1 MSKSGLADMA
11 KLHIELLGGCS
22 ARTNGG
28 APCLLPTRKS
38 QALLAYLA
46 VPAGRFHAREK
57 LTTMFWGETPEA
69 QSRQSFR
76 QALLS
81 IRRAVGGAAR
91 PIFLTRNGAV
101 ALDSDAVTVDV
112 TQLEAARA
120 DGTTEGFERAAALY
134 KGEFLAGLNLNE
146 QAFEE
151 WRAIE
156 RERLNGLAVDA
167 LSGLVDRQAPEKPE
181 AAILTARRLLGID
194 PSQERTHRTL
204 MKLLLRQGQRAAALK
219 QYQLCVDW
227 FERELGVEPEEETRQ
242 LYRDILRSTGPTP
255 DRPQADPASPHRQ
268 VNARAEEAPMV
279 GRDIEFGCLNDTL
292 TKMLDA
298 GGRVVMLRGEA
309 GIGKSRLLREF
320 TGQTI
325 PAGVRVLAGR
335 CHETEQILPLHAWID
350 ALRGD
355 ATVLDAGVRDRLGA
369 AASAQLV
376 RVFPELGQSADRPV
390 TAPDQYALLFDA
402 LAQLILE
409 LTSEQPIV
417 FILEDLHWCDGLSA
431 RFLAFLGR
439 RIQRLPI
446 LIVGSMRPEEL
457 IDAPILAQSLK
468 ELRAD
473 DRLDEIALGALS
485 QADSMSL
492 IQTLMPSGRRGP
504 QSASA
509 AQDIW
514 ASSEGNPFIIVE
526 SVRSLHYDRS
536 VVRQREPGL
545 TPTIQDFVAARLERL
560 AELPRRLVQVAA
572 AIGRDFTFELLALA
586 GQVSE
591 VDAAGAVEQLVRRHI
606 LTADG
611 ERVDFCHDW
620 IRRVAYEQLMPQQR
634 RMLHAAVGAA
644 IEAHHRGNKEEI
656 ADQLGH
662 HYLQAGD
669 ARRAI
674 PCLIQFADMA
684 SRRYAL
690 DDALRALQQAATA
703 AESLPSPE
711 RDHQTLD
718 MALRQT
724 FVLSILGRQRE
735 IREILQ
741 AHADQVERVIDPLLT
756 SEYHFRVGLTCF
768 YLGKFKQGQNAGE
781 RALSEGERAGIPE
794 AIGKALHV
802 LSLIAFE
809 DGRPRDGISCAKRAI
824 SLLETTREP
833 QWLGLV
839 YHDLALNS
847 VVAGEL
853 EGALDVARQEEAM
866 GHSIGWPR
874 LTALAGS
881 VIAWALALR
890 GDHELAIEAA
900 QRGLALSRDPMM
912 SNLVLGS
919 MGLAYVEQGDGP
931 KAVGILSE
939 VVIQLRKSPVRSG
952 EARCLAFLSEAQLL
966 AGDHDLARETASRAL
981 EVSQSDG
988 FVFSSGLA
996 LRALGRIALAGRI
1009 FDEAE
1014 LRLSQALAT
1023 FTQCGAAFEAARTET
1038 DLATLF
1044 ASKLERKAAR
1054 DHLAAALIGFRKAR
1068 APKRVAA
1075 ARRSARALEKP
1086 HQAAAM
1092 RMISSSQGYA
1102 ARPPE

>member
-1 MSKSGLADMA
+1 MSQSELAGMA
-11 KLHIELLGGCS
+11 ELHIELLGGCS
-22 ARTNGG
+22 ARSNGDD
-28 APCLLPTRKS
+28 PCLLPTRKS

-69 QSRQSFR
+69 QARQSFR

-81 IRRAVGGAAR
+81 IRRAVGGGPR
-91 PIFLTRNGAV
+91 PILLTRNGAV
-101 ALDSDAVTVDV
+101 ALDAAAVTVDV
-112 TQLEAARA
+112 ALLEDALA
-120 DGTTEGFERAAALY
+120 DGTTEGLERAASLY
-134 KGEFLAGLNLNE
+134 KGEFLAGFNLNE

-151 WRAIE
+151 WHAVE
-156 RERLNGLAVDA
+156 RERLNRLAVEA
-167 LSGLVDRQAPEKPE
+167 LSGLVDRQAAETPE
-181 AAILTARRLLGID
+181 AAIQTARRLLAID
-194 PSQERTHRTL
+194 PSQERMHRAL

-242 LYRDILRSTGPTP
+242 LYRDILRSAGP
-255 DRPQADPASPHRQ
+255 DRLLADSTSLRRQ
-268 VNARAEEAPMV
+268 PNVRAEEAAMV
-279 GRDIEFGCLNDTL
+279 GRDFEFGGLNDAL

-298 GGRVVMLRGEA
+298 GGRVVLLRGEA

-320 TGQTI
+320 IGQAI
-325 PAGVRVLAGR
+325 PSGVRILVGR

-355 ATVLDAGVRDRLGA
+355 DTVLEAGVRERLGA

-376 RVFPELGQSADRPV
+376 RVFPELGQSGDRPI

-402 LAQLILE
+402 LAQLIIE
-409 LTSEQPIV
+409 LTSERPSV

-439 RIQRLPI
+439 RIHRLPV
-446 LIVGSMRPEEL
+446 LVVGSMRPEEL
-457 IDAPILAQSLK
+457 VDAPVLAQSLG

-473 DRLDEIALGALS
+473 GRLDEISLGALS
-485 QADSMSL
+485 EADSVAL
-492 IQTLMPSGRRGP
+492 IQALMPSGRRGP
-504 QSASA
+504 QSANA
-509 AQDIW
+509 ARDIW

-526 SVRSLHYDRS
+526 SVRSLHYDRPL
-536 VVRQREPGL
+536 VRQDEPGL
-545 TPTIQDFVAARLERL
+545 TRTVQDFVAARLERL
-560 AELPRRLVQVAA
+560 TDVPRRLVQVAA
-572 AIGRDFTFELLALA
+572 AIGRDFTFALLALA
-586 GQVSE
+586 GQINE
-591 VDAAGAVEQLVRRHI
+591 VDAAVAVEQLVRRHI

-620 IRRVAYEQLMPQQR
+620 IRRVAYQQLMPQQR
-634 RMLHAAVGAA
+634 RMLHAAVGGA
-644 IEAHHRGNKEEI
+644 IEALHGGNKEEI

-674 PCLIQFADMA
+674 PCLILFADMA

-690 DDALRALQQAATA
+690 DDALRAFQQAAMA
-703 AESLPSPE
+703 AESLPSAE
-711 RDHQTLD
+711 RDHQTLAL
-718 MALRQT
+718 ALRQT

-735 IREILQ
+735 IWEILQ
-741 AHADQVERVIDPLLT
+741 SHADQVERVVDPLLT

-768 YLGKFKQGQNAGE
+768 YLGKFTQGQIAGE
-781 RALSEGERAGIPE
+781 TALSEGERSGTPE

-809 DGRPRDGISCAKRAI
+809 GGRPRDGISHAKMAI
-824 SLLETTREP
+824 SLLEKTLEP

-853 EGALDVARQEEAM
+853 EGALDAARLEEAM

-900 QRGLALSRDPMM
+900 QRCLAFSRDAMM

-919 MGLAYVEQGDGP
+919 MGMAYVEQGDGP
-931 KAVGILSE
+931 TAVSILGE

-966 AGDHDLARETASRAL
+966 AGDHDLAQETASRAL
-981 EVSQSDG
+981 EVGQSDG
-988 FVFSSGLA
+988 FKFSSGLA
-996 LRALGRIALAGRI
+996 LRALGRIAIARQSFG
-1009 FDEAE
+1009 EAE
-1014 LRLSQALAT
+1014 LRLSDALAT
-1023 FTQCGAAFEAARTET
+1023 FTECGAAFETARTQA
-1038 DLATLF
+1038 DLAALF
-1044 ASKLERKAAR
+1044 AHKRERKAAR
-1054 DHLAAALIGFRKAR
+1054 DYLAAALMGFRQAR
-1068 APKRVAA
+1068 APKRIAQARHA
-1075 ARRSARALEKP
+1075 ARVLEIVSDRIP
-1086 HQAAAM
+1086 
-1092 RMISSSQGYA
+1092 
-1102 ARPPE
+1102 

>member
-1 MSKSGLADMA
+1 MSKSGSDSMA
-11 KLHIELLGGCS
+11 KLRIDLLGGCS
-22 ARTNGG
+22 FGLDGG
-28 APCLLPTRKS
+28 PCVLPTRKS

-57 LTTMFWGETPEA
+57 LTAMFWGDTPEA
-69 QSRQSFR
+69 QARQSFR

-81 IRRAVGGAAR
+81 VRRAVGSSPR
-91 PIFLTRNGAV
+91 PILLSRSGAV
-101 ALDSDAVTVDV
+101 ALDAGAVTVDV
-112 TQLEAARA
+112 ALLEAALA
-120 DGTTEGFERAAALY
+120 DGTTEGLERAAVLC
-134 KGEFLAGLNLNE
+134 KGEFLSNLNLNE

-151 WRAIE
+151 WRAVE
-156 RERLNGLAVDA
+156 RERLNVLAVEA
-167 LSGLVDRQAPEKPE
+167 LTSLVARQASETPE
-181 AAILTARRLLGID
+181 AAIQTARRLLAID
-194 PSQERTHRTL
+194 PSQERMHRAL
-204 MKLLLRQGQRAAALK
+204 MRLLLRQGQRAAALK

-227 FERELGVEPEEETRQ
+227 FERELGIEPEEETRQ
-242 LYRDILRSTGPTP
+242 LYRDILRSAG
-255 DRPQADPASPHRQ
+255 RSPGRLHTVSSPSRRQ
-268 VNARAEEAPMV
+268 VSARAEEAPMI
-279 GRDIEFGCLNDTL
+279 GRDLEFGCLNDAL
-292 TKMLDA
+292 TQMLDA
-298 GGRVVMLRGEA
+298 GGHVVLLRGEA

-320 TGQTI
+320 IGQMI
-325 PAGVRVLAGR
+325 PSGVRILVGR

-355 ATVLDAGVRDRLGA
+355 DTVLTRDVRDRLGA

-409 LTSEQPIV
+409 LTSEQPTV

-439 RIQRLPI
+439 RIHRLPI
-446 LIVGSMRPEEL
+446 LVVGSMRPEEL
-457 IDAPILAQSLK
+457 VDAPLLAQSLR

-473 DRLDEIALGALS
+473 SRLDEISLDALS
-485 QADSMSL
+485 QAASVTL
-492 IQTLMPSGRRGP
+492 IQALMPSGRRGP
-504 QSASA
+504 QSANA
-509 AQDIW
+509 VQEIW
-514 ASSEGNPFIIVE
+514 TSSEGNPFIIVE
-526 SVRSLHYDRS
+526 SVRSLHYDRPAVGQGERS
-536 VVRQREPGL
+536 L
-545 TPTIQDFVAARLERL
+545 TPTVQDFVAARLERL
-560 AELPRRLVQVAA
+560 TGLPKRLVEVAA
-572 AIGRDFTFELLALA
+572 AIGRDFTFALLARA
-586 GQVSE
+586 GQVGE

-606 LTADG
+606 LTTDG

-620 IRRVAYEQLMPQQR
+620 IRRVAYEQLKPRQR
-634 RMLHAAVGAA
+634 RRLHAAVGGA
-644 IEAHHRGNKEEI
+644 IEELHGNNKEEI

-690 DDALRALQQAATA
+690 DDALRALQQAAKA

-711 RDHQTLD
+711 RDRQTLD
-718 MALRQT
+718 LALRQT
-724 FVLSILGRQRE
+724 FVFSILGRQRE
-735 IREILQ
+735 IWEILQ
-741 AHADQVERVIDPLLT
+741 THADQVKRVVDPFLT

-768 YLGKFKQGQNAGE
+768 YLGKFAQGQVAGE
-781 RALSEGERAGIPE
+781 TALTEGERAGIPD

-809 DGRPRDGISCAKRAI
+809 GGRPRDGISYAKRAI

-853 EGALDVARQEEAM
+853 EGALDAGRREEAM
-866 GHSIGWPR
+866 GHRIGWPR

-881 VIAWALALR
+881 VITWALALR
-890 GDHELAIEAA
+890 GDHELAVEAA
-900 QRGLALSRDPMM
+900 QRSLVLSRDSMM

-931 KAVGILSE
+931 KAASILSE

-966 AGDHDLARETASRAL
+966 AGDCDLAQETASRAL
-981 EVSQSDG
+981 EVGQSDG
-988 FVFSSGLA
+988 FMFSTGLA
-996 LRALGRIALAGRI
+996 LRALGRIALTRRNFG
-1009 FDEAE
+1009 EAE
-1014 LRLSQALAT
+1014 LRLSRALAT
-1023 FTQCGAAFEAARTET
+1023 FTECGAAFEAARTQA
-1038 DLATLF
+1038 DLAALS
-1044 ASKLERKAAR
+1044 ACKLEWKAAR
-1054 DHLAAALIGFRKAR
+1054 DCLAAALMGFKKAR
-1068 APKRVAA
+1068 APKRVAE
-1075 ARRSARALEKP
+1075 ARRTARALRKP
-1086 HQAAAM
+1086 LEAPAKHTA
-1092 RMISSSQGYA
+1092 
-1102 ARPPE
+1102 P

>member
-1 MSKSGLADMA
+1 MSQSGLAGMA
-11 KLHIELLGGCS
+11 ELHIELLGGCL
-22 ARTNGG
+22 ARSNGDG
-28 APCLLPTRKS
+28 PCLLPTRKS

-69 QSRQSFR
+69 QARQSFR

-81 IRRAVGGAAR
+81 IRRAVGGGSR
-91 PIFLTRNGAV
+91 PILLARNGAV
-101 ALDSDAVTVDV
+101 ALDAEAVTVDV
-112 TQLEAARA
+112 ALLEAALA
-120 DGTTEGFERAAALY
+120 DGTTEGLERAAALY
-134 KGEFLAGLNLNE
+134 KGEFLASLNLNE

-151 WRAIE
+151 WRAVE
-156 RERLNGLAVDA
+156 RERLNGLAVEA
-167 LSGLVDRQAPEKPE
+167 LAGLVDRQAPEAPE
-181 AAILTARRLLGID
+181 AAIQTARRLLAID
-194 PSQERTHRTL
+194 PSQERMHRAL
-204 MKLLLRQGQRAAALK
+204 MRLLLRQGQRAAALK

-242 LYRDILRSTGPTP
+242 LYRDILRSAGPAP
-255 DRPQADPASPHRQ
+255 GRPQTHSTALPPQA
-268 VNARAEEAPMV
+268 NARAEEAPMV
-279 GRDIEFGCLNDTL
+279 GRDLEFGRLNDAVA
-292 TKMLDA
+292 KMLDA
-298 GGRVVMLRGEA
+298 GGRVVLLRGEA

-320 TGQTI
+320 IGRII
-325 PAGVRVLAGR
+325 PSGVRVLVGR

-355 ATVLDAGVRDRLGA
+355 GAVLDANVRDRIGA

-376 RVFPELGQSADRPV
+376 RVFPELGRSGDRSI

-409 LTSEQPIV
+409 LTSEQPTV
-417 FILEDLHWCDGLSA
+417 FVLEDLHWCDGLSA

-439 RIQRLPI
+439 RIHRLPV
-446 LIVGSMRPEEL
+446 LVVGSMRPEEL
-457 IDAPILAQSLK
+457 VDVPVLAQSLR

-473 DRLDEIALGALS
+473 GLLDEISLGALP
-485 QADSMSL
+485 QADSVAL
-492 IQTLMPSGRRGP
+492 IQALMPSGRRGP
-504 QSASA
+504 QSADA
-509 AQDIW
+509 ARKIW

-526 SVRSLHYDRS
+526 SVRSLHYDGAAE
-536 VVRQREPGL
+536 RQGASL
-545 TPTIQDFVAARLERL
+545 TPTVQDFVAARLERL
-560 AELPRRLVQVAA
+560 TDLPKRLVQVAA
-572 AIGRDFTFELLALA
+572 AIGRDFTFALLARA
-586 GQVSE
+586 GQISDA
-591 VDAAGAVEQLVRRHI
+591 DAAGAVEQLVRRHI

-634 RMLHAAVGAA
+634 RTLHAAVGEA
-644 IEAHHRGNKEEI
+644 IEKLHDGNREEI
-656 ADQLGH
+656 ADRLGH

-690 DDALRALQQAATA
+690 DDALRALRQAATA
-703 AESLPSPE
+703 TESLPSPE
-711 RDHQTLD
+711 RDQQGLD
-718 MALRQT
+718 LALRQT

-735 IREILQ
+735 IWEILQ
-741 AHADQVERVIDPLLT
+741 SHADQVDRVVDPLLT

-768 YLGKFKQGQNAGE
+768 YLGKFAQGQIAGE
-781 RALSEGERAGIPE
+781 RALGEGERAGNPD

-809 DGRPRDGISCAKRAI
+809 GGRPRDGISHAKRAI

-833 QWLGLV
+833 QWLGGV

-853 EGALDVARQEEAM
+853 DDALDTARQEQAL
-866 GHSIGWPR
+866 GHRIGWPR
-874 LTALAGS
+874 LAALAGS
-881 VIAWALALR
+881 VMTWALALR
-890 GDHELAIEAA
+890 GDHELAIETA
-900 QRGLALSRDPMM
+900 QRSLELSRDSMM
-912 SNLVLGS
+912 SNLILGS

-952 EARCLAFLSEAQLL
+952 EARCLTFLSEAQLL
-966 AGDHDLARETASRAL
+966 AGDHDLAHETASRAL
-981 EVSQSDG
+981 DVGQSDG
-988 FVFSSGLA
+988 FIFSTGLA
-996 LRALGRIALAGRI
+996 LRVLGRIAIARQSFG
-1009 FDEAE
+1009 EAE

-1023 FTQCGAAFEAARTET
+1023 FTECGAAFETARTRA
-1038 DLATLF
+1038 DLSTLF
-1044 ASKLERKAAR
+1044 AHKREWKAAR
-1054 DHLAAALIGFRKAR
+1054 DHLAAALRGFRKAR
-1068 APKRVAA
+1068 APRRIAE
-1075 ARRSARALEKP
+1075 ARRAARALGKAPREECS
-1086 HQAAAM
+1086 AAC
-1092 RMISSSQGYA
+1092 STG
-1102 ARPPE
+1102 

>member
-1 MSKSGLADMA
+1 MSQSGLAGMA
-11 KLHIELLGGCS
+11 ELHIELLGGCS
-22 ARTNGG
+22 ARPNGD
-28 APCLLPTRKS
+28 APCFLPTRKS

-57 LTTMFWGETPEA
+57 LTAMFWGETPEVQA
-69 QSRQSFR
+69 RQSFR

-81 IRRAVGGAAR
+81 IRRAVGGGPR
-91 PIFLTRNGAV
+91 PILLTRNGAV
-101 ALDSDAVTVDV
+101 ALDAQAVTVDV
-112 TQLEAARA
+112 ALLEAALA
-120 DGTTEGFERAAALY
+120 AGTTEGLERAAALY
-134 KGEFLAGLNLNE
+134 KGEFLAGLNLTE

-151 WRAIE
+151 WHAVE
-156 RERLNGLAVDA
+156 RGRLNGLAVEA
-167 LSGLVDRQAPEKPE
+167 LTGLVDRQAPETPQ
-181 AAILTARRLLGID
+181 AAIQTARRLLAID
-194 PSQERTHRTL
+194 PSQERMHRAL

-242 LYRDILRSTGPTP
+242 LYRDILRSAGPGTYRLPADVTP
-255 DRPQADPASPHRQ
+255 LRRQ
-268 VNARAEEAPMV
+268 VNARAEEAAMV
-279 GRDIEFGCLNDTL
+279 GRDLEYGCLNDAL

-298 GGRVVMLRGEA
+298 GGRVVLLRGEA

-320 TGQTI
+320 IGQTI
-325 PAGVRVLAGR
+325 PSGVRILVGR

-355 ATVLDAGVRDRLGA
+355 DTVLDAGVRDRLGA

-376 RVFPELGQSADRPV
+376 RVFPELGQSGDRSV
-390 TAPDQYALLFDA
+390 TQPDQYALLFDA

-417 FILEDLHWCDGLSA
+417 FIFEDLHWCDGLSA

-439 RIQRLPI
+439 RIHRLPV

-457 IDAPILAQSLK
+457 VDAPVLAQSLR

-473 DRLDEIALGALS
+473 GRLDEISLGALS
-485 QADSMSL
+485 QADSVAL
-492 IQTLMPSGRRGP
+492 VQALMPSDLRGP
-504 QSASA
+504 QSATTA
-509 AQDIW
+509 RDIW

-526 SVRSLHYDRS
+526 SVRSLHYDRP
-536 VVRQREPGL
+536 VVRQHGEPGL
-545 TPTIQDFVAARLERL
+545 TRTVQDFVAARLERL
-560 AELPRRLVQVAA
+560 TDLPKRLVQVAA
-572 AIGRDFTFELLALA
+572 TIGRDFTFALLARA
-586 GQVSE
+586 GQISD

-634 RMLHAAVGAA
+634 RMLHAAVGGA
-644 IEAHHRGNKEEI
+644 IEELHRGNKEEI

-669 ARRAI
+669 AHRAI

-703 AESLPSPE
+703 AELLPSPE
-711 RDHQTLD
+711 RDQQTLD
-718 MALRQT
+718 LALRQT

-735 IREILQ
+735 IWEILQ
-741 AHADQVERVIDPLLT
+741 THADQVERVVDPLLT

-768 YLGKFKQGQNAGE
+768 YLGKFTQGQRAGE
-781 RALSEGERAGIPE
+781 TALREGERAGTPE

-809 DGRPRDGISCAKRAI
+809 GGSPRDGICHAKRAI
-824 SLLETTREP
+824 SLLEKSLEP

-853 EGALDVARQEEAM
+853 EGALDAARLEEAM

-890 GDHELAIEAA
+890 GDHELAVEAA
-900 QRGLALSRDPMM
+900 QRCLAFSRDAMM
-912 SNLVLGS
+912 SNLVSGS
-919 MGLAYVEQGDGP
+919 LGLAYVEQGDGP

-939 VVIQLRKSPVRSG
+939 VVVQLRKSPVRSG

-966 AGDHDLARETASRAL
+966 AGDCDLAQETASRAL
-981 EVSQSDG
+981 EVGQSDG
-988 FVFSSGLA
+988 FKFSTGLA
-996 LRALGRIALAGRI
+996 LRALGRIAIARRSFG
-1009 FDEAE
+1009 EAE
-1014 LRLSQALAT
+1014 LRLSQALAK
-1023 FTQCGAAFEAARTET
+1023 FTECGAAFETARTQA
-1038 DLATLF
+1038 DLAALF
-1044 ASKLERKAAR
+1044 AHKRERKAAR
-1054 DHLAAALIGFRKAR
+1054 DYLAAALMGFRQAR
-1068 APKRVAA
+1068 APKRVAE
-1075 ARRSARALEKP
+1075 ARRTARALEIVSGRTP
-1086 HQAAAM
+1086 
-1092 RMISSSQGYA
+1092 
-1102 ARPPE
+1102 